1 MHSEATLTMNTV
13 NLKLSEFDVQP
24 LDHLFKFVVIFGHKA
39 HSLFF
44 VQFFGKELF
53 RAFVVREQHEKD
65 AEFVAGDFYKE
76 NFVLDV
82 VKVPV

>member
-1 MHSEATLTMNTV
+1 MNSEATLTMNTV
-13 NLKLSEFDVQP
+13 NLQFSELDVQP
-24 LDHLFKFVVIFGHKA
+24 LDHLFKFVVIFGHQP
-39 HSLFF
+39 HSLLF

-53 RAFVVREQHEKD
+53 RAFVVREQHE
-65 AEFVAGDFYKE
+65 ENGHFVAGNFYKE